1 MKKAI
6 SPSIL
11 SADFSRL
18 GEEIR
23 AVAAAGADYIH
34 IDVMD
39 GHFVP
44 NITIGPLVVEAAR
57 RVTDVPLDVHLMIEN
72 ADAYIDAFAR
82 AGSAIL
88 TVHAETGYH
97 LQRTLRAIRD
107 RGMKAG
113 VSLNPATPLS
123 AIEYVL
129 DDVDMILIMTVNPG
143 FGGQQFIPAMLH
155 KIRRLRDML
164 DSLDYD
170 IAIEVDGGIVVDNI
184 AEVCAAGAD
193 MFVSGSGIFKT
204 PDYAQTIAA
213 DETPDSLSTGRT
225 ALLTSAPAQGA
236 LFLCPCCRRLFP
248 LVFSAGFITMGQ
260 LFHRRSMRFTVEH
273 SDAHSEAR
281 AGMLSLPHGDVP
293 TPVFMPVGTQGTVKA
308 MTMRDIEDTD
318 ARIIL
323 NNTYHLF
330 LRPGLELLEKAGGLH
345 RFIGWQRPILTD
357 SGRVSGVLACRS
369 AQAHR

>member
-18 GEEIR
+18 GDEIS

-44 NITIGPLVVEAAR
+44 NITIGPLIVEAAQR
-57 RVTDVPLDVHLMIEN
+57 ATDLPLDVHLMIEN

-97 LQRTLRAIRD
+97 LQRTLQVIRD
-107 RGMKAG
+107 KGMKPA
-113 VSLNPATPLS
+113 VALNPATPLS

-129 DDVDMILIMTVNPG
+129 DDVYMILLMTVNPG
-143 FGGQQFIPAMLH
+143 FGGQKFIPAMLH

-184 AEVCAAGAD
+184 KEVRAAGAD

-204 PDYAQTIAA
+204 PNYGQTIAQMK
-213 DETPDSLSTGRT
+213 SLI
-225 ALLTSAPAQGA
+225 A
-236 LFLCPCCRRLFP
+236 
-248 LVFSAGFITMGQ
+248 
-260 LFHRRSMRFTVEH
+260 
-273 SDAHSEAR
+273 
-281 AGMLSLPHGDVP
+281 
-293 TPVFMPVGTQGTVKA
+293 
-308 MTMRDIEDTD
+308 
-318 ARIIL
+318 
-323 NNTYHLF
+323 
-330 LRPGLELLEKAGGLH
+330 
-345 RFIGWQRPILTD
+345 
-357 SGRVSGVLACRS
+357 
-369 AQAHR
+369 